1 MDMGMLYRVP
11 LTAIRK
17 WEYAS
22 VPLEAWLTREE
33 HRRIDSFARH
43 AFLLGCYTATEKV
56 AAFLH
61 GLVMKLKAGDETCS
75 VIRLPMRRDEI
86 ADFLGLKAEAISR
99 QLTSLLKLWILGL
112 PKPGK
117 IVIRDL
123 DRLEALIP
131 AVVENEK

>member
-1 MDMGMLYRVP
+1 M
-11 LTAIRK
+11 
-17 WEYAS
+17 
-22 VPLEAWLTREE
+22 
-33 HRRIDSFARH
+33 RH
-43 AFLLGCYTATEKV
+43 AFLLGCYTATEQV
-56 AAFLH
+56 AALLH
-61 GLVMKLKAGDETCS
+61 GLVIELKAGDETCP
-75 VIRLPMRRDEI
+75 VIWLPLRCYEI

-99 QLTSLLKLWILGL
+99 QLTSLLKLGILGL